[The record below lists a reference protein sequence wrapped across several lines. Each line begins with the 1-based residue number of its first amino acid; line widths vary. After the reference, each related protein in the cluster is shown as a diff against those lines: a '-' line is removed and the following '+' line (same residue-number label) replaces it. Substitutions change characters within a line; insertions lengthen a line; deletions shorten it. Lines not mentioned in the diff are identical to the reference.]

1 MSSNPTFIWR
11 RSTNK
16 LRQGEIWL
24 EYFCVAGLFL
34 AALGL
39 FLTNLGGLPL
49 SNGEA
54 VLAQTAREIYQSS
67 TGLKLWIFPNL
78 WGEPILNY
86 PPLICNLI
94 ALCYSFFG
102 ISETT
107 TRLPGAIL
115 SAVSVL
121 ILYKIGREIFI
132 ARLPA
137 LFSAAIYLTFLP
149 VVRLGRLATFDGGLL
164 CLEILTIW
172 AILRSRRNLRWTLVV
187 GIILGAIGLSS
198 GIQSLQILAIALIF
212 LYWDTPRLISSVYL
226 WLGIGLGILPSIMW
240 YAAQWYRHHE
250 AIAIVDFWQLLL
262 EPIKT
267 IDLKTPSSLFTQLAV
282 WLEYFFPW
290 SIVVFGGL
298 QSVRQNLHW
307 GWSKL
312 ILVWTSATIVL
323 VLFAADRQYWYIL
336 PICPALALAGGAQ
349 LERIR
354 SLPSYIDYPRFWGF
368 SWGAMASL
376 IAVAGLQGKLHNQLD
391 FYLASIGVALV
402 MTLGT
407 ASVLILRK
415 KAEFI
420 SIIFWGLYVSLFIF
434 VSSPY
439 WIWEP
444 STFEPLEP
452 LAALIKQQVPRSQ
465 IVYTSEPQDSSA
477 LSFYSEHE
485 VIFLNLQ
492 QLEQY
497 WSESS
502 SAYLL
507 VDEPAVRKLDLPHSA
522 IVTTSSLDR
531 SWFLALKSVEE
542 RK

>member
-49 SNGEA
+49 SNAEA
-54 VLAQTAREIYQSS
+54 RLAQTAREIYYSS
-67 TGLKLWIFPNL
+67 TSLKLWIFPNL

-94 ALCYSFFG
+94 ALSYSLFG
-102 ISETT
+102 ISEAT

-137 LFSAAIYLTFLP
+137 LFSATIYLTFLP

-172 AILRSRRNLRWTLVV
+172 AILRSRRNLCWTLVA

-198 GIQSLQILAIALIF
+198 GIQSLQILAVALIF

-226 WLGIGLGILPSIMW
+226 WLGIGLGIVPTIIW
-240 YAAQWYRHHE
+240 YAAQWYRYHE
-250 AIAIVDFWQLLL
+250 AVAIVDFWQLLL
-262 EPIKT
+262 EPVKT
-267 IDLKTPSSLFTQLAV
+267 IDLGTPSSRFSQLVV
-282 WLEYFFPW
+282 WLQYFFPW
-290 SIVVFGGL
+290 SIVVFAGL

-312 ILVWTSATIVL
+312 ILVWTSATMLV
-323 VLFAADRQYWYIL
+323 VLFEADRQYWYIL

-349 LERIR
+349 LQRIR
-354 SLPSYIDYPRFWGF
+354 NLPSYIDYPRFWGF
-368 SWGAMASL
+368 SWGLWRAWLQLLVYMANYITSL
-376 IAVAGLQGKLHNQLD
+376 IFIGLL
-391 FYLASIGVALV
+391 
-402 MTLGT
+402 
-407 ASVLILRK
+407 
-415 KAEFI
+415 
-420 SIIFWGLYVSLFIF
+420 
-434 VSSPY
+434 
-439 WIWEP
+439 
-444 STFEPLEP
+444 LE
-452 LAALIKQQVPRSQ
+452 
-465 IVYTSEPQDSSA
+465 
-477 LSFYSEHE
+477 
-485 VIFLNLQ
+485 
-492 QLEQY
+492 
-497 WSESS
+497 
-502 SAYLL
+502 
-507 VDEPAVRKLDLPHSA
+507 
-522 IVTTSSLDR
+522 
-531 SWFLALKSVEE
+531 
-542 RK
+542 